1 MPTAAKLFAGICLAV
16 LGYAVSEIIK
26 TNMPAS
32 TRFGIFSEVNAVIGF
47 LCGWLIVGSRA
58 GRGQSAA
65 IANGFTGTV
74 ALVLWALFIHS
85 ANLMVENSLDR
96 KYRTVME
103 AIMGIF
109 ESAVKYAQ
117 ELQDVTVIT
126 TLLVGAIITGFVAE
140 VVSRHW
146 R

>member
-16 LGYAVSEIIK
+16 LGYVVSEIIK
-26 TNMPAS
+26 GNMPAS
-32 TRFGIFSEVNAVIGF
+32 TAFGLFSEVNAAIGF
-47 LCGWLIVGSRA
+47 LCGWLVVGPRA

-74 ALVLWALFIHS
+74 ALVVWALFIHS

-103 AIMGIF
+103 AIMGLF
-109 ESAVKYAQ
+109 ESAVKYSE
-117 ELQDVTVIT
+117 ELVDVKVIVA
-126 TLLVGAIITGFVAE
+126 LLIGAIITGTVTE
-140 VVSRHW
+140 IVSRHW